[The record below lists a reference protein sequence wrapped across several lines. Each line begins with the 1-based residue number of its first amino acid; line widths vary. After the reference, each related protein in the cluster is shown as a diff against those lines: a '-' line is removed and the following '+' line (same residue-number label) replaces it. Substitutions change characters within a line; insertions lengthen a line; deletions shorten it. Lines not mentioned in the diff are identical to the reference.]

1 MLSAVS
7 TWRIRWSGW
16 LDLPEG
22 GPPHPEL
29 GVFAEDGRPTGLT
42 YSLWLSWEAL
52 TIQENLLTNPTDDVA
67 ARIREAVLVL
77 NVERLEELLRAEGL
91 AGEVGRRRVER
102 LLSSASAEDM
112 ESVEATARSQKR
124 CDYQERERQGL
135 ACTAAA
141 DDDPSATRGS
151 YAPTNNRLCAECGLP
166 DARLICAHLTWPQ
179 VTAIVTDQEGVVRR
193 DLIGAM
199 CALGNTEVQD
209 SGRCRCAGHRCWE
222 RLVQQEDPRQHR
234 DVGPLSLH
242 HALDDL
248 SLAWRAW
255 RGRGERLFDHRA
267 TEPVGGVALGCESRA
282 EFGQRLNE
290 VDTVLQAMVIPA
302 PPRTPVEPE
311 AKSLVRLK
319 AYLSDA
325 LEDAGNDAAVIAR
338 MTAAVGRL
346 RRIND
351 VRVAFE
357 HPGAARVA
365 VAEALAHF
373 QVPYPVHD
381 WQAAW
386 DAVRTDAVDALLTLG
401 DVIRRM
407 T

>member
-1 MLSAVS
+1 M
-7 TWRIRWSGW
+7 
-16 LDLPEG
+16 
-22 GPPHPEL
+22 
-29 GVFAEDGRPTGLT
+29 
-42 YSLWLSWEAL
+42 
-52 TIQENLLTNPTDDVA
+52 
-67 ARIREAVLVL
+67 
-77 NVERLEELLRAEGL
+77 
-91 AGEVGRRRVER
+91 
-102 LLSSASAEDM
+102 
-112 ESVEATARSQKR
+112 
-124 CDYQERERQGL
+124 
-135 ACTAAA
+135 
-141 DDDPSATRGS
+141 
-151 YAPTNNRLCAECGLP
+151 
-166 DARLICAHLTWPQ
+166 
-179 VTAIVTDQEGVVRR
+179 
-193 DLIGAM
+193 
-199 CALGNTEVQD
+199 
-209 SGRCRCAGHRCWE
+209 
-222 RLVQQEDPRQHR
+222 
-234 DVGPLSLH
+234 
-242 HALDDL
+242 
-248 SLAWRAW
+248 
-255 RGRGERLFDHRA
+255 
-267 TEPVGGVALGCESRA
+267 
-282 EFGQRLNE
+282 
-290 VDTVLQAMVIPA
+290 LQAMVIPA